1 MAGSVDID
9 GGVGDGNMG
18 APAVVV
24 VVVLEADMLV

>member
-1 MAGSVDID
+1 MAGSVDVD

-24 VVVLEADMLV
+24 VVLEADMLV